1 MKDKLW
7 TEWESLACTDN
18 KAMME
23 NKVILRG
30 LTLFKGNL
38 ENWIKK
44 GELLEAEKKAE
55 TERIEYENKF
65 YNK

>member
-1 MKDKLW
+1 
-7 TEWESLACTDN
+7 
-18 KAMME
+18 ME

-44 GELLEAEKKAE
+44 GELLEAEKRAE